1 MSWGFEQRHEPIAR
15 AIQDA
20 FKRKTIMFAAAS
32 NLGANGPKGYGV
44 TFPAWMPEVICVNA
58 SDGYGKYSSFNPEPR
73 PGSFNFLTLG
83 EAVLAAERLGGGG
96 DGPAKPESRL
106 TGTSFSTPVAAAMAA
121 LFIEFVMQKPLR
133 RDIKLRE
140 EVVTRDGII
149 KLFAGMSED
158 KVQGFRYLRP
168 WRLIH
173 CEARSDGHD
182 CKTCRT
188 HAAERV
194 KELLGGPLPVA
205 DDSAR
210 VPDLP
215 HAPEAELESQINE
228 GKDACLPETRVELLE
243 DIQTWVDDPKGK
255 LVWWLTGK
263 TGTGKSTLAR
273 TVAANLSAKQQLSAC
288 FFFSRNHRSC
298 HDASTFVT
306 SIAYQLGKASPVL
319 AKAMSAAIA
328 KDGDLAKL
336 EKGRSSQWE
345 KLVLEPLSFL
355 RTGTGPQ
362 RVVVVVD
369 ALDECNEV
377 RDIISVLQLLGK
389 ADRPDIGLRVLLTS
403 RPERPIEEE
412 FGDGKGLFSKSYR
425 FDLGEIPR
433 PTVDRDISTLIRHDL
448 DRLKARLGVY
458 GLPSDYLDGPL
469 VERLTQKSDGLFIYA
484 KVACG
489 YIDGGDHPGQQQS
502 TTPKQRLDL
511 VLTDEGFKDLD
522 SLYAKIL
529 ERAVSG
535 DDESLLTKQLRQVL
549 EALVA
554 MFEPT
559 PETAFRKLCPGGLDP
574 VLVNARLG
582 SLQSVLMA
590 RGKPV
595 QVFHES
601 FRTFLLRKADRR
613 FLIDEKEAHRSLFG
627 TNLAHLSD
635 VQNPALK
642 RDMFNLAR
650 PGVIM
655 DQIELHRAERDGCVS
670 AETRYSCRYWVDHLD
685 LLDIPDRAAV
695 GLVDDGPVH
704 AFLQRHLLHW
714 IEVLSLIK
722 SLPKGLAMMEK
733 LAGHA
738 EVSSSCCYCCCPR
751 LSVSLPSADPYLIS
765 RQQGKRPAAFSPWS
779 GMRTDSPGATCSSSR
794 THRCSCTRLR
804 FSSAR
809 PRAWCGVSPTTSS
822 GRSFG
827 WAR

>member
-83 EAVLAAERLGGGG
+83 EAVLAAERSGGGGDG
-96 DGPAKPESRL
+96 DGPAKPEGRL

-140 EVVTRDGII
+140 EVVTQDGII

-158 KVQGFRYLRP
+158 QVQGFRYLRP

-194 KELLGGPLPVA
+194 KELLSGPLPVA

-228 GKDACLPETRVELLE
+228 GKDVCLPETRVELLE

-255 LVWWLTGK
+255 LVWWLAGK

-288 FFFSRNHRSC
+288 FFFSRNHQSC

-345 KLVLEPLSFL
+345 RLVLEPLSFL

-412 FGDGKGLFSKSYR
+412 FGDGKGLFSKSNR

-433 PTVDRDISTLIRHDL
+433 PTVDKDISTLIRHEL

-535 DDESLLTKQLRQVL
+535 DDESLVTKQLRQVL

-559 PETAFRKLCPGGLDP
+559 PETTFRKLCPGGLDP

-590 RGKPV
+590 RDKPV

-635 VQNPALK
+635 VQNPALR
-642 RDMFNLAR
+642 RDMLNLAR

-670 AETRYSCRYWVDHLD
+670 AETRYACRYWVDHLD

-704 AFLQRHLLHW
+704 VFLRRHLLHW

-738 EVSSSCCYCCCPR
+738 EVSSSCCCPR
-751 LSVSLPSADPYLIS
+751 LSVSLPSAHPYLIS
-765 RQQGKRPAAFSPWS
+765 RQQRKRRAAFSLWS
-779 GMRTDSPGATCSSSR
+779 GMRTDLPGDTCLSSR

-809 PRAWCGVSPTTSS
+809 PRAWCGMSSTTSS
-822 GRSFG
+822 GRSFR